1 MKRKTRLML
10 QNDIN
15 ELEEMIIYKKRFS
28 HINLIKLIEDI
39 NETLGLV
46 NINSEV
52 FIEYDVIF
60 SVIESP
66 NHTTITINLNVN
78 DLKENK
84 NSIISY
90 IINQYQ
96 KIIQEFDIDEVF
108 NELWSDDFSNRN
120 QFKPSEFIKILESD
134 MEYFNNAIIF

>member
-1 MKRKTRLML
+1 
-10 QNDIN
+10 
-15 ELEEMIIYKKRFS
+15 
-28 HINLIKLIEDI
+28 

-52 FIEYDVIF
+52 FIEDDVIF

-84 NSIISY
+84 DSIISY

>member
-52 FIEYDVIF
+52 FIEDDVIF

-84 NSIISY
+84 DSIISY
-90 IINQYQ
+90 ILHQYQ

-108 NELWSDDFSNRN
+108 NELWSDDFANRN

>member
-52 FIEYDVIF
+52 FIEDDVIF

-84 NSIISY
+84 DSI
-90 IINQYQ
+90 
-96 KIIQEFDIDEVF
+96 
-108 NELWSDDFSNRN
+108 R
-120 QFKPSEFIKILESD
+120 
-134 MEYFNNAIIF
+134 

>member
-52 FIEYDVIF
+52 FIEDDVIF

-84 NSIISY
+84 DSIISY
-90 IINQYQ
+90 ILHQYQ

-108 NELWSDDFSNRN
+108 NELWSDDFVNRN

>member
-15 ELEEMIIYKKRFS
+15 DLEEMVIYKKRFS

-39 NETLGLV
+39 NENLGLV

-52 FIEYDVIF
+52 FIEDDVII
-60 SVIESP
+60 SIIEAP

-84 NSIISY
+84 DSIISY

-108 NELWSDDFSNRN
+108 NELWSHDFAKRN

-134 MEYFNNAIIF
+134 IEYFNNAIII